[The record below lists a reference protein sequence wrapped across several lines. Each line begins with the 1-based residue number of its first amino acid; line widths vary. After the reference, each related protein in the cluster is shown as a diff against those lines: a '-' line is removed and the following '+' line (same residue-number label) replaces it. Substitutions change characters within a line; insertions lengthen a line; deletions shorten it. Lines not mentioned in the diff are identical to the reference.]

1 MSKTGYE
8 SHITTLAHGLAGSV
22 ATGGY
27 SSAHLQVVSSAL
39 QEWKSDFTILIPVLA
54 RHGLTGATY
63 TLLERQ
69 EFSRIDAAQIL
80 KGLLQR
86 PFVEETALTLA
97 HLRTLERARNV
108 LEPEGI
114 DLIITQGAAL
124 MAHRIYPRVDMR
136 PMADVDT
143 IVLDGQWEEAVTILA
158 SAGFQAGSTESQW
171 IDGAGVLDLHPS
183 PLGMDRI
190 TGRSLAMPLTTALV
204 REHSGALPHGSL
216 IEGNL
221 LVPTLPMLWAMGLA
235 HAQKHSFNALMWL
248 VDLARI
254 AEAMS
259 ADERLEARSISEQL
273 RLEGAGAVV
282 SGVVR
287 SCWDLPLPPALE
299 FDSEILDKKMKEL
312 VERAVSEITRLV
324 DPIPLGERMLWRMVP
339 GRVDRLRLMAE
350 SAFPR
355 GSVMR
360 EIYAD
365 YSPWLRP
372 WFILRRS
379 WDLGQQYFRN
389 R

>member
-1 MSKTGYE
+1 MTGYE
-8 SHITTLAHGLAGSV
+8 SHFTALVHDLAGCI
-22 ATGGY
+22 AAGGR
-27 SSAHLQVVSSAL
+27 SSAHMQVVSSAL
-39 QEWKSDFTILIPVLA
+39 LEWKSDFTIIVPLLA

-63 TLLERQ
+63 TLLERH

-80 KGLLQR
+80 RGLLQR
-86 PFVEETALTLA
+86 PFVEDTALTLA
-97 HLRTLERARNV
+97 HLRTLERARSV
-108 LEPEGI
+108 LEREGI
-114 DLIITQGAAL
+114 DLIVTQGAAL
-124 MAHRIYPRVDMR
+124 LAHRIYPQVDMR
-136 PMADVDT
+136 PMSDVDA
-143 IVLDGQWEEAVTILA
+143 IVPAGQWEEAVTILA
-158 SAGFQAGSTESQW
+158 SAGFQAGRNRSQW

-190 TGRSLAMPLTTALV
+190 AGRRFALPLTTTLV
-204 REHSGALPHGSL
+204 REYSGAPPHGSPL
-216 IEGNL
+216 EGDL

-235 HAQKHSFNALMWL
+235 HAQKHSFDALIWL
-248 VDLARI
+248 IDLARI

-259 ADERLEARSISEQL
+259 VDERLEARSISEQL
-273 RLEGAGAVV
+273 RLQGAGAVV

-287 SCWDLPLPPALE
+287 SCWDLPLPPVLE
-299 FDSEILDKKMKEL
+299 VDSEILEKKLKGL
-312 VERAVSEITRLV
+312 VERAVCEITRLV

-360 EIYAD
+360 EFYIGYKT
-365 YSPWLRP
+365 WLRP

-379 WDLGQQYFRN
+379 WDLGRQYFRN